1 MTEMSASDYVIEQTE
16 YSAGPDHVI
25 VVYQPPDLGSEID
38 PANLMGW
45 IAADARERAA
55 SGLRLL
61 SMTSMP
67 LRHGG
72 TVFGQEGSGYQTKV
86 AVAVVYERWPGVPG

>member
-1 MTEMSASDYVIEQTE
+1 MTDVDESEYEVAQTE
-16 YSAGPDHVI
+16 YPAGPDHVI

-38 PANLMGW
+38 PVNLMGW

-61 SMTSMP
+61 SMTTVP

-72 TVFGQEGSGYQTKV
+72 LWAGVQGSGYQTKV